1 MSVVIGELGSA
12 CNSITTHLAAIF
24 DYAPEII
31 VYKTAL
37 LGTIHYLHHS
47 QYYIQVQTSK
57 HLLCCIWYLI
67 ACQLSLENENN

>member
-1 MSVVIGELGSA
+1 MTVVIGELGSTYY
-12 CNSITTHLAAIF
+12 SLTTHLADNF
-24 DYAPEII
+24 DDSPELF
-31 VYKTAL
+31 VHKNAL